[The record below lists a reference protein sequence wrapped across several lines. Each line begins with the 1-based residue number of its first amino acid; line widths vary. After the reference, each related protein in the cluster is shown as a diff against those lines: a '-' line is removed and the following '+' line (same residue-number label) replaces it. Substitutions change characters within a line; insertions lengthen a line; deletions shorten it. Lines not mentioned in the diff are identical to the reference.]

1 MYPVSPVGSAGAAA
15 LLQSKSRYKSGR
27 ISARITGGV
36 SYDTPIVSMAE
47 KIAAKYDKKVFCHD
61 RVPNG
66 DGGISTGQAAIALH
80 RL

>member
-1 MYPVSPVGSAGAAA
+1 M
-15 LLQSKSRYKSGR
+15 
-27 ISARITGGV
+27 T
-36 SYDTPIVSMAE
+36 E

>member
-1 MYPVSPVGSAGAAA
+1 MRRQIANPIASHATIVEP
-15 LLQSKSRYKSGR
+15 
-27 ISARITGGV
+27 TGV
-36 SYDTPIVSMAE
+36 PNKMAIRRPTTAQMTE